1 MDKKDTEVEY
11 ILDGAHNLFD
21 KPWIKRGE
29 IWLNNIRF
37 QDEKVPQDQ
46 KNVLN
51 SAYFRNPSSLHGRV
65 DIKNKTAI
73 LKDKNF
79 PFIKTLFGLQF

>member
-11 ILDGAHNLFD
+11 ILDGAHNIFD

-37 QDEKVPQDQ
+37 
-46 KNVLN
+46 
-51 SAYFRNPSSLHGRV
+51 
-65 DIKNKTAI
+65 
-73 LKDKNF
+73 
-79 PFIKTLFGLQF
+79 